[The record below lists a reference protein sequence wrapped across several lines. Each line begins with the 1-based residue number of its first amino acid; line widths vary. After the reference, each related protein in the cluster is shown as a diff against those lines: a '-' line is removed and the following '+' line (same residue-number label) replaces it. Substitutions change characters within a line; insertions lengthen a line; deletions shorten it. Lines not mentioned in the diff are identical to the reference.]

1 MDLDMQVS
9 GAGAETTPS
18 LGAVMLIVLI
28 SWFGP
33 PTAAECQ
40 EELKE
45 VGKWTVL

>member
-18 LGAVMLIVLI
+18 LGAVVLIVLI

-33 PTAAECQ
+33 PHSC
-40 EELKE
+40 
-45 VGKWTVL
+45 